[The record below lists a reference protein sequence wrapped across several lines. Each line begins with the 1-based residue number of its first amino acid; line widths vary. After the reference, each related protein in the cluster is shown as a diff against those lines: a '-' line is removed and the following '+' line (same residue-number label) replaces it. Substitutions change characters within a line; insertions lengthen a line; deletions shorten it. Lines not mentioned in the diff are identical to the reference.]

1 MQKLKSR
8 SIVFCL
14 CAVFVISAVIGVL
27 LNIGSVTVPN
37 TEAAVGSSDLEDVT
51 GGGYD
56 LSDIRKQNYDK
67 SLVTESLLNLPA
79 RAAS

>member
-56 LSDIRKQNYDK
+56 LSDIRKQNYDNRK
-67 SLVTESLLNLPA
+67 A
-79 RAAS
+79 C